1 MRRGE
6 KVVFAIMGIMVVA
19 VMVKNALTQSSSVED
34 RTIPYYTDAPEPL
47 QRTALDVIRRENC
60 RQCHSLWTVKNIMNS
75 VPAPILDGMG
85 SLHDEKWFY
94 SYLSSPNPQ
103 SILPTRLKKEF
114 QMPSYA
120 DLPES
125 DRRVLAQYLAS
136 LKVKSWYLAETRKAE
151 RQKLTG
157 IEEPSQ

>member
-6 KVVFAIMGIMVVA
+6 KAVYAIMGIMVVA
-19 VMVKNALTQSSSVED
+19 VMVKNALTQSASVED
-34 RTIPYYTDAPEPL
+34 RTIPYYTDAPESL
-47 QRTALDVIRRENC
+47 QRAALDIIRREGC
-60 RQCHSLWTVKNIMNS
+60 RQCHSLWTVKNIMDS

-85 SLHDEKWFY
+85 SLHDEPWFY
-94 SYLSSPNPQ
+94 NYLSSPNPQ

-120 DLPES
+120 SLSES
-125 DRRVLAQYLAS
+125 DRRTLAQYLAS
-136 LKVKSWYLAETRKAE
+136 LKVKDWYFAETQKAE

-157 IEEPSQ
+157 IEESSQ